1 MRRIV
6 PAAISALC
14 FVGSLASPSAASASH
29 DPSGAPFDQ
38 DFVIGSAVR
47 PLVPCTPGCNII
59 LVFDAHS
66 GPSGE
71 NAAGTVRIDIE
82 SPPGSGVVETFDTA
96 QVTCLDV
103 SANRATIG
111 GQSQSSG
118 FALAFFVE
126 DNDGAGQDGS
136 ATLPIG
142 GPVPPVCPAFP
153 STGLPPIFAGDL
165 TVHDAV
171 PPPTSKAQCKNG
183 GWRDFSVFKNQGECV
198 KFERGP
204 R

>member
-6 PAAISALC
+6 LAAISALC
-14 FVGSLASPSAASASH
+14 FVGSLASPSTASASH
-29 DPSGAPFDQ
+29 DPTGAPFDE
-38 DFVIGSAVR
+38 DFVTGSAVR

-82 SPPGSGVVETFDTA
+82 SPPGGGIETFATA

-111 GQSQSSG
+111 GLSQSSG
-118 FALAFFVE
+118 SALAFFAE

-136 ATLPIG
+136 ALLPIG
-142 GPVPPVCPAFP
+142 GTAPPVCPAFP

-171 PPPTSKAQCKNG
+171 PPPTSKAQCRNG
-183 GWRDFSVFKNQGECV
+183 GWRDFSGFKNQGECV
-198 KFERGP
+198 AFVERGP